1 MVLNVQELRRKIEDY
16 FKRVTK
22 DQLLKDLA
30 DSGLEVYS
38 KSEYKIGEFIGAEK
52 QEQTGSASTA
62 TTDNFDIFCGTV
74 SMGAIIVG
82 TTYLWHLH
90 GGISAIKEPKAKV
103 SKTMPTSASSLDWS
117 QYEYKYG
124 T

>member
-1 MVLNVQELRRKIEDY
+1 MVLNVQELRKKIEDY

-22 DQLLKDLA
+22 DQLLKDLV

-52 QEQTGSASTA
+52 QEQMVIASTGA
-62 TTDNFDIFCGTV
+62 TNNFDIFCGTV
-74 SMGAIIVG
+74 SVGENIVG
-82 TTYLWHLH
+82 TTYLWRVH
-90 GGISAIKEPKAKV
+90 GGRSANKEINAKMSKA
-103 SKTMPTSASSLDWS
+103 TPTSASSFDWS
-117 QYEYKYG
+117 QYEYQYG